1 MAEIE
6 ARYRSRRRL
15 IDTFVILSMFGY
27 KYEYPDYQTTNG
39 IPIPDIEG
47 NILPYAHASKQGF
60 FKPSAL
66 MAKLRKHR
74 RLFTSFV
81 DQA

>member
-6 ARYRSRRRL
+6 AGYRSRLRV

-27 KYEYPDYQTTNG
+27 EDEYPDHQTTNG
-39 IPIPDIEG
+39 IYQG
-47 NILPYAHASKQGF
+47 SGVSYHTLMQVGKQGSI
-60 FKPSAL
+60 KPSAL